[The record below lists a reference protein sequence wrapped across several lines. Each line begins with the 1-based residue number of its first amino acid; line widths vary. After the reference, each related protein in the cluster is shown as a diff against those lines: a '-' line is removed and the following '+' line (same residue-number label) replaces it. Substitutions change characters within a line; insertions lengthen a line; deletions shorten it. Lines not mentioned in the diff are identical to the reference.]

1 MSRRPDPSPEPEKQ
15 VVIALSRMPV
25 ETVTVT
31 RLRAIVSG
39 HVDWNGVMALASRW
53 QVEPAVF
60 GNLRRLFDAELSP
73 ELVQQLGDL
82 ERTARAHALS
92 ATMRL
97 ADLVNALAAAGI
109 PAIVLKGPAIAIA
122 AYGDCSRRTFADVDL
137 LLHRSDLMAA
147 RDLLVTRG
155 FAPDFSSEMVG
166 ALVNGQH
173 ALEFSDSRSRV
184 ELHWSLLSRH
194 LSFDL
199 DPEELWD
206 RAVEIECAG
215 TRLMAL
221 APHHL
226 FLYLCAHGAKHEW
239 MLFRWLCDVAQLARG
254 LTPSEAQQ
262 VVRLAERTHSKRLLA
277 LGLRLAR
284 ETFGEEESP
293 FPEEA
298 YLRADDTEALIAV
311 ARSRVGFTFGDA
323 PRLLPRRL
331 AAIHPYA
338 EPLTFWLRSRERT
351 RDRLVCA
358 ARFVFAPAP
367 RDFHGG
373 SIQKMLRPA
382 RLAVHAL
389 RRVVHAS

>member
-1 MSRRPDPSPEPEKQ
+1 
-15 VVIALSRMPV
+15 
-25 ETVTVT
+25 
-31 RLRAIVSG
+31 
-39 HVDWNGVMALASRW
+39 
-53 QVEPAVF
+53 
-60 GNLRRLFDAELSP
+60 
-73 ELVQQLGDL
+73 
-82 ERTARAHALS
+82 
-92 ATMRL
+92 MRL

-239 MLFRWLCDVAQLARG
+239 MLFRWICDVAQLARG

-298 YLRADDTEALIAV
+298 YLRA
-311 ARSRVGFTFGDA
+311 
-323 PRLLPRRL
+323 
-331 AAIHPYA
+331 
-338 EPLTFWLRSRERT
+338 
-351 RDRLVCA
+351 
-358 ARFVFAPAP
+358 
-367 RDFHGG
+367 
-373 SIQKMLRPA
+373 
-382 RLAVHAL
+382 
-389 RRVVHAS
+389 